1 MVSYI
6 PLVAAKNAAIRPTPM
21 HGAFSTDAYS
31 NGCATNAVA
40 NSFVPFLRTT
50 AIQSWPGAR
59 SNALELIEYLS
70 GGARTSAPIVH
81 TSSALQERAVSLLS
95 EPCENAPSQ
104 PSSSRRHPLLAQA
117 GRSQSWRIC
126 RSAH

>member
-1 MVSYI
+1 MPSYI
-6 PLVAAKNAAIRPTPM
+6 ALVAAKNAAIRPTPM

-59 SNALELIEYLS
+59 SNALEFIEYLS
-70 GGARTSAPIVH
+70 GGLVCASGAGGQSIVRTMRN
-81 TSSALQERAVSLLS
+81 RAF
-95 EPCENAPSQ
+95 PAIIF
-104 PSSSRRHPLLAQA
+104 A
-117 GRSQSWRIC
+117 
-126 RSAH
+126 